1 MLEQPRRC
9 INALKI
15 LNMYNIVFEMILFL
29 LFISGFLNI
38 FLESVISKLNYTP
51 SIWNSFGFFIIVI
64 VYSGLMILMLRLN
77 MDTFILRG
85 MPVTLWFCPIF
96 LFAIRDDLK
105 RFYKIK
111 FLYFIPAI
119 FFMKLY
125 ILINLNLSHNEII
138 KTAYFIMLHITT
150 VVVMGCIFFFGFV
163 CILKGLIVDSQLK
176 YLVFFSILYWVVYT
190 SFFVSFLI
198 LELNFETDSTLWNL
212 ISYLF
217 LLIIVI
223 FLTIE
228 NIVQFKKSTNY
239 IKNEEVSIPVK
250 YTKSKKNMD
259 DLHSYKYHVDKLLQQ
274 EVYLIHDLNLDDL
287 SHQLKIPKH
296 YLTQVFSFVYQSN
309 FKQII
314 NKHRI
319 LYAAKL
325 INEDCN
331 KERIDDIAYS
341 SGFSSKTSFYRAFK
355 NEFNCTPLEFRK
367 KSPGKIH

>member
-1 MLEQPRRC
+1 
-9 INALKI
+9 
-15 LNMYNIVFEMILFL
+15 MYDIVFEMILFV

-38 FLESVISKLNYTP
+38 FLVSVISKLNYTT
-51 SIWNSFGFFIIVI
+51 SIWNSISFFIV
-64 VYSGLMILMLRLN
+64 VVGYSGLMILMMRLN
-77 MDTFILRG
+77 MNSFILRG
-85 MPVTLWFCPIF
+85 VPFALWFCPLF
-96 LFAIRDDLK
+96 LFAIRDDFK

-125 ILINLNLSHNEII
+125 ILINLNLSHNEML
-138 KTAYFIMLHITT
+138 KNVYFIMLHSTT
-150 VVVMGCIFFFGFV
+150 VIVMGCLFFYGFV
-163 CILKGLIVDSQLK
+163 CILKGLIVDTKLK
-176 YLVFFSILYWVVYT
+176 YLVFLSILYWVVYT

-198 LELNFETDSTLWNL
+198 LDLDLEFEATWWNL

-217 LLIIVI
+217 LLIVVI

-228 NIVQFKKSTNY
+228 NIKQFKQSTNY
-239 IKNEEVSIPVK
+239 IKNKEIAIPVK
-250 YTKSKKNMD
+250 YTKSKKNID
-259 DLHSYKYHVDKLLQQ
+259 DLNSYKYHVDKLLQQ

-296 YLTQVFSFVYQSN
+296 YLTQVFSFLYKSN

-314 NKHRI
+314 NRHRI

-331 KERIDDIAYS
+331 KERINDIAYS
-341 SGFSSKTSFYRAFK
+341 SGFNSKTSFYRAFK
-355 NEFNCTPLEFRK
+355 NEFNCTPLEFK
-367 KSPGKIH
+367 KKNPGNLR